1 MGIDENSIDTIYFK
15 PKKDLDEIKDY
26 CSESNSNNGF
36 VINPTSSFF
45 GCKFWRFS
53 K

>member
-26 CSESNSNNGF
+26 CSNQ
-36 VINPTSSFF
+36 IQLMIL
-45 GCKFWRFS
+45 
-53 K
+53 